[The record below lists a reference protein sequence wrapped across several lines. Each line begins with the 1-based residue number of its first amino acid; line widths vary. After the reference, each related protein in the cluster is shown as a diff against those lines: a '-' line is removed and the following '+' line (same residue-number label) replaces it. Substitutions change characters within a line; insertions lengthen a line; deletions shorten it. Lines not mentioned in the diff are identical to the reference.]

1 MSGAGRGRDQARSRD
16 AVWGRRRRAPQ
27 SRAPLGLPLRS
38 CSAPFPSV
46 SALAARPCPG
56 RGSRPP
62 PAAQPGPG
70 AMGAAAGQSAHL
82 GPGRPPRS
90 LLLLLRLL
98 LLVGVPGAARAQGTE
113 FHELCRWVARRG
125 AAGPGG
131 GQGRSGRAGVPGS
144 PPGCLSLGSGE
155 SCPRGGRGGETRV
168 VRAGGDA
175 GGARTWRRLVGL
187 LPGVAESRRLFVRAA
202 GPPRRV
208 RVTPCGRP
216 HARRLP
222 LAAGRLRKFRTQ
234 ELSLCF
240 VLPARFPPSSPAGFG
255 EAPCCG
261 RVDSARRN
269 GLGGGGFGFIYRL
282 ISSLWA
288 FHPL

>member
-1 MSGAGRGRDQARSRD
+1 
-16 AVWGRRRRAPQ
+16 
-27 SRAPLGLPLRS
+27 
-38 CSAPFPSV
+38 
-46 SALAARPCPG
+46 
-56 RGSRPP
+56 
-62 PAAQPGPG
+62 
-70 AMGAAAGQSAHL
+70 MGAAGGQSAHL

-155 SCPRGGRGGETRV
+155 SCLRGGRGGETRV

-187 LPGVAESRRLFVRAA
+187 LPGVAESRRLFVRAT
-202 GPPRRV
+202 GPSRRV
-208 RVTPCGRP
+208 RVTPCWRP

-222 LAAGRLRKFRTQ
+222 LAAGRLPKFRMQ

-240 VLPARFPPSSPAGFG
+240 VPPRTFSSKFP
-255 EAPCCG
+255 
-261 RVDSARRN
+261 
-269 GLGGGGFGFIYRL
+269 GGVWGGPLLWKSRL
-282 ISSLWA
+282 RPQEWPWRWGVLVS
-288 FHPL
+288 FTD